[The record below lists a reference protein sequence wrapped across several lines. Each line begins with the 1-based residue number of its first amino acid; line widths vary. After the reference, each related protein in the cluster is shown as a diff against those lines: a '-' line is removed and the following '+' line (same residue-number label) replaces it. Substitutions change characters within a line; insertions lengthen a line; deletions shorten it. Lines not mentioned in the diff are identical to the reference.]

1 MNMDTAHIQT
11 DRLLQQVEREII
23 STYRI
28 GWQAAL
34 DELNI
39 ANLYREVE
47 SETRKAVKTEIDV
60 IVGFLIV
67 HAIIAAEKS
76 IAKVQRMS
84 DRVYKL
90 NYSGMAKSLNIPQS
104 TDDGAEETKYQK
116 RAFDR
121 LTNELEKVF
130 QPEIYKFVRQ
140 GLSPDELEQRIKTL
154 FMRNGNSLV
163 RISRTE
169 ATRLENRARLDAML
183 EAQKRG
189 EKIKK
194 QWRAIIDRV
203 TRDSHK
209 LINLEIQPLES
220 LFSNGLLFPGDAN
233 GPPEQIVNC
242 RCWIVSVR

>member
-1 MNMDTAHIQT
+1 MADTAHDQT
-11 DRLLQQVEREII
+11 DKLLHQIEREII
-23 STYRI
+23 SFYRT
-28 GWQAAL
+28 GWQAAF

-47 SETRKAVKTEIDV
+47 SENRKAVKEEIDI
-60 IVGFLIV
+60 IVGILIV
-67 HAIIAAEKS
+67 YAIIAAEKS

-90 NYSGMAKSLNIPQS
+90 NYSGMAKSLKIPQS

-121 LTNELEKVF
+121 LTDELEKIF

-140 GLSPDELEQRIKTL
+140 GLSPDELEQRVKTL

-169 ATRLENRARLDAML
+169 ATRIENRARLDAML

-194 QWRAIIDRV
+194 RWGAILDKV
-203 TRDSHK
+203 TRDSHR
-209 LINLEIQPLES
+209 LINGEVRELDEK
-220 LFSNGLLFPGDAN
+220 FSNHLLYPGDPDGAL
-233 GPPEQIVNC
+233 EEIVNC
-242 RCWIVSVR
+242 RCFISAAR